1 MNRLK
6 YLRLIKGLAIIL
18 IAFLF
23 TRCMHDEFQ
32 LDKLNTDVEVEF
44 GFFAPVAYGT
54 LTISDLVQDID
65 SAVTINTYEDGLLY
79 LSFSDSLF
87 AYSSEAILE
96 VPDQDF
102 FEYFIESEFF
112 FPPLWDT
119 VSIEKSEN
127 FPFSFSRNEKIDS
140 IKLDA
145 GDMIFNINSEFRH
158 TGKIIISCPTIR
170 KDGHFFSDT
179 IIVDD
184 PSGTFTTNNTFPL
197 AGYTIILN
205 DSVGSD
211 SSFLPVDFL
220 VELYREGLNTIN
232 PGDQIEIVATI
243 ANLDFDAV
251 FGYIGDYEIMGDAS
265 SIELDLFDSEM
276 FDGTIRFADPQINFN
291 IRNSFG
297 VPVEA
302 NIERFVSY
310 NSDGDSL
317 QLIMD
322 ATVNPYQFEFPTL
335 AEYGETKSFTWALNA
350 SNTNLPDFMAFLPSS
365 IEYKIAAASNPD
377 GPGAAY
383 NFVSDDSKLDI
394 DIEFILPIWFRA
406 DFALMDTIELDLADI
421 GKDADMIKQGNI
433 LLTANNGT
441 PIDLELQVYFV
452 DSLYAPVDTL
462 FGAGQQPL
470 IAAGILDINN
480 IVQYPGT
487 KTSLVQYTSEEIKN
501 LETVRYAI
509 IKAGLKTPQYDSDVN
524 VKFFDYYTFDF
535 KISVDVDFKINSK
548 DL

>member
-197 AGYTIILN
+197 DGYTIILN